1 MRFIFFLLVWV
12 SSGALAQTDA
22 RVEVRAAF
30 EDQAPLPSVPLALPR
45 PQRDAKQTQNRRHA
59 AESAGTRAD
68 DARSHDRD
76 TRGEL
81 GLAGK
86 SATGQARAE
95 EVRKNNKN
103 GKPPRPPKP

>member
-1 MRFIFFLLVWV
+1 MRFLFFLAVWV

-22 RVEVRAAF
+22 RVEVRAAL
-30 EDQAPLPSVPLALPR
+30 EDQAPLPSAPLALPR
-45 PQRDAKQTQNRRHA
+45 LRPDAKGTQTRRRA
-59 AESAGTRAD
+59 AESARTRTD
-68 DARSHDRD
+68 DARTHDGD
-76 TRGEL
+76 ARGEL